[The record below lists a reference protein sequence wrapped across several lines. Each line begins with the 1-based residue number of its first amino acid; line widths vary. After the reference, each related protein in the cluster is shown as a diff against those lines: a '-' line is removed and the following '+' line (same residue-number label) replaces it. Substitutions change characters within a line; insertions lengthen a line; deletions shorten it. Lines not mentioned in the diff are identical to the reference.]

1 MKKQIEI
8 KKIKKSFFTDN
19 SYLVET
25 IDDKDRGY
33 GYVSCLI
40 DGYHFAIP
48 LRSSIKHNHCFRIS
62 TPPDSKGSKG
72 LDYTKALIIDPKY
85 LGDPFVIDNREYQK
99 IFRNQ
104 TQIVNEFIEYVD
116 NYKKYKNNEQLADEY
131 IGAYI
136 FTTLINYH
144 AELDI

>member
-1 MKKQIEI
+1 M
-8 KKIKKSFFTDN
+8 
-19 SYLVET
+19 
-25 IDDKDRGY
+25 
-33 GYVSCLI
+33 
-40 DGYHFAIP
+40 
-48 LRSSIKHNHCFRIS
+48 
-62 TPPDSKGSKG
+62 
-72 LDYTKALIIDPKY
+72 DYTKALIVDPKY

-99 IFRNQ
+99 IFRNH
-104 TQIVNEFIEYVD
+104 TQIVNEFIQYVD